1 MATRVVST
9 STLLRDL
16 GRWRNDDD
24 GTRRSARPA
33 YVALAESIRLL
44 VHDGRIPLG
53 VALPSERDLAKAAGV
68 SRTTITSTYALL
80 REEGYWCPGRGRA
93 ARWRCLFRRCLVRR
107 CSAWF
112 GAAWIG
118 EAGRWHDHLD
128 HGARCRSGGRRGPRR
143 VGGGPHLCGDAGTPA
158 RRGCVR
164 RCAAV
169 ASVVSADAR
178 DGPGGHAGAAGGDRR
193 PLRRAWS
200 ADRPG
205 SDPRDPGGAACPA
218 VAAEPAR
225 RAGRTGA
232 DRPSH
237 LSQRHPGGARRR
249 CAPGAGTAAS
259 RRLRRRLGSGR
270 NPQCRKADRGQD
282 GVPAAGLQQ
291 PHRALPRGGGARGVG
306 GDRTRHTDDDRR
318 RRVHGGT
325 GPRYR
330 AAHAGGR
337 FRARERDRHDRVGVE
352 GVLGRAAGGLGA
364 GEQVR

>member
-80 REEGYWCPGRGRA
+80 REEGYLVSRQGSRSTVALPFSALPGSA
-93 ARWRCLFRRCLVRR
+93 
-107 CSAWF
+107 SAWF
-112 GAAWIG
+112 SAAGIG

-143 VGGGPHLCGDAGTPA
+143 VGGGPHLCGDARTPA

-169 ASVVSADAR
+169 ASVVPADAR
-178 DGPGGHAGAAGGDRR
+178 DGPGGHSGAAGGDRR

-205 SDPRDPGGAACPA
+205 SDPCDLGGAACPA

-249 CAPGAGTAAS
+249 CAPGARTAAS
-259 RRLRRRLGSGR
+259 RRHRRRLGSGR
-270 NPQCRKADRGQD
+270 NSQCRKADRGQD
-282 GVPAAGLQQ
+282 GVPGTGLQQ
-291 PHRALPRGGGARGVG
+291 PHRALLGGRRGARSW
-306 GDRTRHTDDDRR
+306 RR
-318 RRVHGGT
+318 SDATHG
-325 GPRYR
+325 
-330 AAHAGGR
+330 
-337 FRARERDRHDRVGVE
+337 
-352 GVLGRAAGGLGA
+352 
-364 GEQVR
+364 